1 MIKFKDLLLEVDN
14 KTLTELLE
22 NDYIIPDRLL
32 IRGSDKQ
39 VEKFK
44 QFEIRKD
51 REPRDTSRSTND
63 IIAALE
69 DGYYPTRPKR
79 RESKFATVK
88 GKFEIA
94 SKFGSNT
101 HFVFPHK
108 TSNIVSFPQD
118 SIDYIKGLGP
128 GYKRFVKQYLDQ
140 KKFPVL
146 HGLVE
151 IYSDIKNFDTFFFSE
166 QKGIKHNDLY
176 SFIKQ
181 NWLELKEEVRNLDRV
196 DVSDEDVIGGSKVGR
211 TANRVIENY
220 QTWVSGFENYF
231 SEMMNG
237 VPSGQKI
244 EEVMFDGPKYLSV
257 NLEFLQRNT
266 DLV

>member
-1 MIKFKDLLLEVDN
+1 MIKFKDLLLEVNN
-14 KTLTELLE
+14 KTLTKLLE
-22 NDYIIPDRLL
+22 KNYILPNRLL
-32 IRGSDKQ
+32 IRGSNNH

-44 QFEIRKD
+44 QFEIRKN
-51 REPRDTSRSTND
+51 RKPRDTSRSSND

-101 HFVFPHK
+101 NFVFPHK
-108 TSNIVSFPQD
+108 TSNIVSFPED

-128 GYKRFVKQYLDQ
+128 GYKRFVEQYLDV

-151 IYSDIKNFDTFFFSE
+151 TYSDIKNFDTFFFSE
-166 QKGIKHNDLY
+166 QKGIKHKGLY

-181 NWLELKEEVRNLDRV
+181 NWLKLKEEIRELNRV
-196 DVSDEDVIGGSKVGR
+196 DVSDDDIIGGSKVGR

-220 QTWVSGFENYF
+220 QTWVSGFEKYF
-231 SEMMNG
+231 SKMMKG

-257 NLEFLQRNT
+257 NLDFLQRNT